1 MVFLFP
7 QATVQA
13 EMVLHNLGSVDT
25 PLTFRFIPKD
35 RMTNLT
41 IWHQEAKEK
50 FTLTDA
56 LLVAPKTSIV
66 NGREGTVWRDKD
78 NSINA
83 FAGTFLH
90 AKPGA
95 NLLLYTGG
103 AGTVEITYTNRW
115 FV

>member
-1 MVFLFP
+1 
-7 QATVQA
+7 
-13 EMVLHNLGSVDT
+13 
-25 PLTFRFIPKD
+25 
-35 RMTNLT
+35 MTNLT

-83 FAGTFLH
+83 F
-90 AKPGA
+90 
-95 NLLLYTGG
+95 TGLSS
-103 AGTVEITYTNRW
+103 TPNRERISFSTQEEQGRW
-115 FV
+115 K